1 MLLIDAVNIKK
12 YFSDRLI
19 FEFENLKVYS
29 NERIGVVGAN
39 GEGKTTLLN
48 VLSKK
53 DEADEGIVKLYG
65 NLEYITQLKK
75 PEKKYISPEM
85 ASRFSVKE
93 AYLDTMSGGEKT
105 RFKLALALENNPPLI
120 FADEPTSNVDIE
132 GIELLQRMLD
142 GYKGALI
149 IISHDRE
156 FLDNVCTK
164 IIEIHNG
171 KIKEYN
177 GNYSQYKSQKKLEIE
192 RQEFEYQEYIDEKK
206 RLEGVVK
213 DISRKSKT
221 MRKTPKRMGNSEA
234 RLHKMGNQ
242 SAKASLEKIA
252 KSTRSR
258 IEHLEAKEKPQNET
272 HIKLDVGRV
281 QNIHSKVII
290 EGKDINKN
298 FGEKVIFKNA
308 DFQILNSSKVAL
320 LGPNGSGKSTL
331 INMIINMERGIHVAK
346 GAKIGYFSQEMS
358 ILDTDKTILENVICS
373 SIYDETLA
381 RTLLSRLLF
390 KGEDVYKKVNV
401 LSGGERVKVSF
412 AKILLEDIN
421 LLILDEPSNYMDIM
435 SLEVIEDALREYE
448 KTLLFTSHDRSL
460 IGKVADH
467 IMKIEDNKIK
477 MFEGTYKE
485 YLEREN
491 RKNPDKEDIK
501 MKKAVLENRLSDI
514 IGRLSIPSNKDNIK
528 ELDKEYNEVIREI
541 KNLEI

>member
-19 FEFENLKVYS
+19 FEFDNLKVYS
-29 NERIGVVGAN
+29 NERIGIVGAN

-53 DEADEGIVKLYG
+53 DEADEGVVKLYG

-75 PEKKYISPEM
+75 PEKKTISPEM
-85 ASRFSVKE
+85 ASRFSVNE
-93 AYLDTMSGGEKT
+93 TYLDTMSGGEKT

-142 GYKGALI
+142 DYKGALL

-192 RQEFEYQEYIDEKK
+192 RQEFEYQKYIDEKK
-206 RLEGVVK
+206 RLEEVVK

-272 HIKLDVGRV
+272 YIKLDVGRV

-298 FGEKVIFKNA
+298 FGEKVIFNNA
-308 DFQILNSSKVAL
+308 DFQILNRSKVAL
-320 LGPNGSGKSTL
+320 VGPNGFGKSTL
-331 INMIINMERGIHVAK
+331 INMIINMESGIHVAK

-435 SLEVIEDALREYE
+435 SLEVIEDALREYD

-491 RKNPDKEDIK
+491 RKNPDKENIK

>member
-19 FEFENLKVYS
+19 FEFDNLKVYS
-29 NERIGVVGAN
+29 NERIGIVGAN

-53 DEADEGIVKLYG
+53 DEADEGVVKLYG

-75 PEKKYISPEM
+75 PEKKTISPEM
-85 ASRFSVKE
+85 ASRFSVNE
-93 AYLDTMSGGEKT
+93 TYLDTMSGGEKT

-132 GIELLQRMLD
+132 GIELLQGMLD
-142 GYKGALI
+142 GYKGALL

-192 RQEFEYQEYIDEKK
+192 RQEFEYQKYIDEKK
-206 RLEGVVK
+206 RLEEVVK

-272 HIKLDVGRV
+272 YIKLDVGRV

-298 FGEKVIFKNA
+298 FGEKVIFNNA
-308 DFQILNSSKVAL
+308 DFQILNRSKVAL
-320 LGPNGSGKSTL
+320 VGPNGSGKSTL
-331 INMIINMERGIHVAK
+331 INMIINMESGIHVAK

-435 SLEVIEDALREYE
+435 SLEIIEDALREYD

-491 RKNPDKEDIK
+491 RKNPDKENIK

>member
-1 MLLIDAVNIKK
+1 MLLIDALNIKK

-75 PEKKYISPEM
+75 PEKKTISPEM

-93 AYLDTMSGGEKT
+93 TYVDTMSGGEKM
-105 RFKLALALENNPPLI
+105 RFKLALALEKNPPLI

-192 RQEFEYQEYIDEKK
+192 RQEFEYQKYIDEKK
-206 RLEGVVK
+206 RLEEVVK

-272 HIKLDVGRV
+272 YIKLDVGRV

-298 FGEKVIFKNA
+298 FGEKVIFNNA

-320 LGPNGSGKSTL
+320 LGPNGCGKTTL
-331 INMIINMERGIHVAK
+331 INMIINKEIGIHIAK
-346 GAKIGYFSQEMS
+346 GAKIGYFSQEMN
-358 ILDTDKTILENVICS
+358 ILNIDKTILENVMIS
-373 SIYDETLA
+373 SMYDETLA

-390 KGEDVYKKVNV
+390 KRDDVYKKVNV

-421 LLILDEPSNYMDIM
+421 LLILDEPSNYMDIL
-435 SLEVIEDALREYE
+435 SLEVIEDALREYD

-460 IGKVADH
+460 IDKVADH
-467 IMKIEDNKIK
+467 IMKIEDKKIK

-491 RKNPDKEDIK
+491 RKNPDKENIK
-501 MKKAVLENRLSDI
+501 MRKAVLENRLSDI

-528 ELDKEYNEVIREI
+528 ELDREYNELIKAI
-541 KNLEI
+541 KNLDV

>member
-19 FEFENLKVYS
+19 FEFDNLKVYS

-75 PEKKYISPEM
+75 PEKKTISPEM

-93 AYLDTMSGGEKT
+93 TYVDTMSGGEKT

-142 GYKGALI
+142 DYKGALL
-149 IISHDRE
+149 IISHDRA

-192 RQEFEYQEYIDEKK
+192 RQEFEYQKYIDEKK
-206 RLEGVVK
+206 RLEEVVK

-272 HIKLDVGRV
+272 YIKLDVGRV

-298 FGEKVIFKNA
+298 FGEKVIFNNA
-308 DFQILNSSKVAL
+308 DFQIFNKSKVAL
-320 LGPNGSGKSTL
+320 VGPNGCGKTTL
-331 INMIINMERGIHVAK
+331 INMIINKEIGIHIAK
-346 GAKIGYFSQEMS
+346 GAKIGYFSQEMN
-358 ILDTDKTILENVICS
+358 ILNIDKTILENVMIS
-373 SIYDETLA
+373 SMYDETLA

-390 KGEDVYKKVNV
+390 KRDDVYKKVNV

-421 LLILDEPSNYMDIM
+421 LLILDEPSNYMDIL
-435 SLEVIEDALREYE
+435 SLEVIEDALREYD

-491 RKNPDKEDIK
+491 RKNPDKENIK

>member
-19 FEFENLKVYS
+19 FEFDNLKVYS
-29 NERIGVVGAN
+29 NERIGIVGAN

-53 DEADEGIVKLYG
+53 DEADEGVVKLYG

-75 PEKKYISPEM
+75 PEKKTISPEM
-85 ASRFSVKE
+85 ASRFSVNE
-93 AYLDTMSGGEKT
+93 TYLDTMSGGEKT

-132 GIELLQRMLD
+132 GIELLQGMLD
-142 GYKGALI
+142 GYKGALL

-192 RQEFEYQEYIDEKK
+192 RQEFEYQKYIDEKK
-206 RLEGVVK
+206 RLEEVVK

-272 HIKLDVGRV
+272 YIKLDVGRV

-298 FGEKVIFKNA
+298 FGEKVIFNNA
-308 DFQILNSSKVAL
+308 DFQILNRSKVAL
-320 LGPNGSGKSTL
+320 VGPNGSGKSTL
-331 INMIINMERGIHVAK
+331 INMIINMESGIHVAK

-421 LLILDEPSNYMDIM
+421 LLILDEPSNYMDIL
-435 SLEVIEDALREYE
+435 SLEVIEDALREYD

-491 RKNPDKEDIK
+491 RKNPDKENIK